1 MPQID
6 YDKRAASSNSLIKIS
21 RSTGIDNFSRT
32 SKIRA
37 ISEIVSEDISIYT
50 DISTDI
56 MNNMYSTSAEGR
68 YLDLKGSEFGVYRNT
83 IDSIDIKSVDNIIRL
98 KPRDE
103 NTSFSEIFG
112 SVRNIYK
119 FEEIDLGSNFKL
131 VITENTQVTPQSSE
145 VFLSGRVVSI
155 DRDTGIQINE
165 GDTFK
170 VPDTMLDISF
180 EASSLQI
187 VFDKPISLE
196 VGSESDED
204 FRPRVIFARDN
215 SKFGVSGSIIRSLYE
230 VNGLSGS
237 TVYMDERGSGSVDV
251 GIITQKLAAGEEDQ
265 SIDSIKRMVEY
276 RLRSVVAEGIDY
288 QVFIPEELKL
298 IVTFTYESDVAIPD
312 QTIIDTIYQAIE
324 NINIYGTVG
333 VISASAIEKEAD
345 SILDSIAS
353 IDIKTLSLL
362 DTQIEEYISFGAS
375 SVVAPKGM
383 FISINKSDIE
393 KA

>member
-215 SKFGVSGSIIRSLYE
+215 SKFGVSGSIIRSLSD
-230 VNGLSGS
+230 VPGLSGS
-237 TVYMDERGSGSVDV
+237 TVYMDERGSGTVDV